1 MHFFR
6 YPTQIG
12 LVELAEDGGALVR
25 VRFATETEPDTTH
38 SAFAETPHFT
48 ETPLLREAARQ
59 LALYLDGR
67 LREFTVPLA
76 PSGTPFQQSVWKAL
90 CSIPYGATACY
101 ADIARAIGNPKAVR
115 AVGGANNKNPLPIF
129 IPCHRVIGADG
140 SLTGYAGGL
149 DIKRKVLDI
158 EARPYA
164 HIGF

>member
-1 MHFFR
+1 MHSFR

-38 SAFAETPHFT
+38 SALAETPHFT

-59 LALYLDGR
+59 LALYFDGT

-76 PSGTPFQQSVWKAL
+76 PAGTPFQLSVWKAL
-90 CSIPYGATACY
+90 CSIPYGATASY
-101 ADIARAIGNPKAVR
+101 ADIARAIGKAKAVR

-149 DIKRKVLDI
+149 DIKQKLLDI
-158 EARPYA
+158 ESSS
-164 HIGF
+164 HVHLL